1 MSIHHEMLRAL
12 INNKNRNNYM
22 LYFSTPHFLKYD
34 YYTFH
39 TFKLC
44 IMEQVA
50 TTVNLE
56 NI

>member
-1 MSIHHEMLRAL
+1 
-12 INNKNRNNYM
+12 M

-39 TFKLC
+39 TFKLR